1 MEPETMNTF
10 VTALTAVITPAALW
24 GVLSGIAAFVGAM
37 ILFSLGM
44 HYLRRVTSGASKGKA
59 KF

>member
-1 MEPETMNTF
+1 MNTF